1 MAKRIFKVLMI
12 ISLLMM
18 TGCATAKTKIS
29 TTAYPITYL
38 VSKIGGDMV
47 TVENISNSKVMQ
59 RATLVDN
66 YQEILNDSMVL
77 LHISGLEPYY
87 DLYSNEIS
95 ATGVKVL
102 DLGLYASIYD
112 YKRYTYVSNG
122 ATDVVLESDFYDNA
136 SFSTIDMYSK
146 DCFLW
151 IDAIAMTS
159 MAKTIYEYLVG
170 VMPESEA
177 YFKRNYEKLVADLAI
192 LDAEY
197 QDLRTQRK
205 TIKLVTMT
213 PSFNSWQK
221 SYGVQL
227 YPVILSKYGALP
239 NELQLQAIKDRILA
253 DDVKYI
259 AKENNMDEDM
269 LALFEH
275 LAEELD
281 LEVVELDNLSAL
293 SEFSISSNEDYLKVM
308 YKNLE
313 VLESISE

>member
-1 MAKRIFKVLMI
+1 M
-12 ISLLMM
+12 S
-18 TGCATAKTKIS
+18 GCASTKSKIA

-38 VSKIGGDMV
+38 VSKIGGDLIE
-47 TVENISNSKVMQ
+47 VESISNSKVMQ

-66 YQEILNDSMVL
+66 YKDILNDSMAL
-77 LHISGLEPYY
+77 FHISGLEPYY
-87 DLYSNEIS
+87 DLYSSDIEQIDIDI
-95 ATGVKVL
+95 L

-112 YKRYTYVSNG
+112 YKRYTYVTNGSTEVVVESN
-122 ATDVVLESDFYDNA
+122 FYDNT
-136 SFSTIDMYSK
+136 SFNTVDMYSK

-159 MAKTIYEYLVG
+159 MAKTIYEYLVKM
-170 VMPESEA
+170 MPESEA
-177 YFKRNYEKLVADLAI
+177 YFKKNYDKVVSDLAI

-221 SYGVQL
+221 SYGIQL

-239 NELQLQAIKDRILA
+239 NELQLAAIKERIRN
-253 DDVKYI
+253 DNVKYI
-259 AKENNMDEDM
+259 AKEKNMDEDM
-269 LALFEH
+269 LALFDQ
-275 LAEELD
+275 LVEELD
-281 LEVVELDNLSAL
+281 LIPFDLDNLSEL
-293 SEFSISSNEDYLKVM
+293 SEESIEANEDYIKVM